1 MKCKHKKTNAVRE
14 LERLNID
21 VEIVQYEV
29 DEDDLSAVNAAS
41 KVQIPME
48 RIFKTLVLRG
58 DDPKKDIV
66 VVVIPGAM
74 ELDLKK
80 LAALSGNKKVEMVH
94 VKELQSLTGY
104 IRGGCS
110 PVGIKKPYP
119 VFIDESAFNFT
130 SVSISAGQRGLQM
143 IISPEDLVL
152 ATRAAKGQLTRKPL
166 D

>member
-14 LERLNID
+14 LERLNIEI
-21 VEIVQYEV
+21 EIVQYEV
-29 DEDDLSAVNAAS
+29 DENDLSAVNAAS
-41 KVQIPME
+41 KVQIPVE

-66 VVVIPGAM
+66 VAVIPGAM

-80 LAALSGNKKVEMVH
+80 LAALSGNKKVEMVA
-94 VKELQSLTGY
+94 VKELQALTGY

-110 PVGIKKPYP
+110 PVGIKKGYP
-119 VFIDESAFNFT
+119 VYIDDSAFNFT
-130 SVSISAGQRGLQM
+130 SVSVSAGQRGLQM

-152 ATRAAKGQLTRKPL
+152 STGATRGRFTRKVAF
-166 D
+166 